1 MALMRTIRLTL
12 EYDGT
17 DFYGWQI
24 QKGARTVQGELERAL
39 EKLLHQTVR
48 VVGAG
53 RTDAGVHA
61 LGQVAH
67 FRTEH
72 TIPVEGL
79 RKGLNSLLPDD
90 VVVLAAEEA
99 PPDFHARFSAK
110 GRVYR
115 YVITRRRRAIGRR
128 YAFLWESPLDVEAM
142 EMAAQLVAGE
152 HDFRAFCQ
160 AGAET
165 PHYRCLV
172 RRAEW
177 KIHGDELWFE
187 IEANRFLHNMVRI
200 LVGTMI
206 EIGRGYWPVEKMG
219 ELLAG
224 RDRTEAGRTVPPHG
238 LYLVRVIYD

>member
-1 MALMRTIRLTL
+1 MRTIRLTL

-17 DFYGWQI
+17 DFQGWQI
-24 QKGARTVQGELERAL
+24 QKGLRTVQGEVEKVLEAML
-39 EKLLHQTVR
+39 KEPVR

-72 TIPVEGL
+72 TIPVDGL
-79 RKGLNSLLPDD
+79 RKGMNALLPDD
-90 VVVLAAEEA
+90 IVVLSAEEA

-110 GRVYR
+110 ARVYR
-115 YVITRRRRAIGRR
+115 YVITRRRRAVGRQ
-128 YAFLWESPLDVEAM
+128 YAYCWESPLDVSAM
-142 EMAAQLVAGE
+142 EAAAKLLPGE

-160 AGAET
+160 AGAEV
-165 PHYRCLV
+165 HHFRCQV
-172 RRAEW
+172 YHASW
-177 KIHGDELWFE
+177 SVHGDELWFE

-200 LVGTMI
+200 LVGTML
-206 EIGRGYWPVEKMG
+206 EIGRGFWPVRRME

-224 RDRTEAGRTVPPHG
+224 ADRTEAGRTVPAHG
-238 LYLVRVIYD
+238 LYLVRVLYD